1 MTLFEKKNIKP
12 MLIGIQGEPF
22 DDPDYFYELKL
33 DGIRCI
39 AYLDGTGTDLRN
51 KRNIRLL
58 PKVPELSQ
66 IHKQVKK
73 SCILDGEL
81 AVIKDGRTDF
91 YEIQKRVMTENPMK
105 IRLAAERFPACFT
118 AFDILYLDGQ
128 ETVSLPLWERKKLL
142 TAVMAK
148 ESKFFAVSHYIQG
161 NGTNFFQLTKKH
173 KLEGI
178 VAKRKDSRYYFDKR
192 TKDWIKIKNMA
203 DEDFVICGYIMK
215 SSRMT
220 SLVLGQYTEDGLEY
234 KGHVTLGVSGKV
246 IEQLGGLICDVSPF
260 GKVPAGN
267 EKAVWVRPELVC
279 TVEYMA
285 DEGSARRQ
293 VVFRGIRTD

>member
-1 MTLFEKKNIKP
+1 MTLFEKKNIRP

-39 AYLDGTGTDLRN
+39 AYLDDSGTDLRN

-58 PKVPELSQ
+58 PKVPELSE

-81 AVIKDGRTDF
+81 AVIKDGRTNF
-91 YEIQKRVMTENPMK
+91 NEIQKRVMKENPMK
-105 IRLAAERFPACFT
+105 IRMSAERLPACFT

-128 ETVSLPLWERKKLL
+128 ETASLPLWERKKLL
-142 TAVMAK
+142 TAVMVK
-148 ESKFFAVSHYIQG
+148 ESKYFAVSHYIQG
-161 NGTNFFQLTKKH
+161 NGTEFFQLTKEH
-173 KLEGI
+173 RLEGI

-203 DEDFVICGYIMK
+203 DEDFVICGYIRK
-215 SSRMT
+215 SSRVV
-220 SLVLGQYTEDGLEY
+220 SLVLGQYTEGEMEY
-234 KGHVTLGVSGKV
+234 RGHVTLGVSERIV
-246 IEQLGGLICDVSPF
+246 EQLKELMCDTSPF
-260 GKVPAGN
+260 GKVPVGN
-267 EKAVWVRPELVC
+267 ENAIWVQPKLVC

-285 DEGSARRQ
+285 DEGSTRRQ
-293 VVFRGIRTD
+293 SVFKGIRTD